1 MGKKSVET
9 VQNQALGQF
18 QKDVR
23 SNEMRNWK
31 NIIEESIENGKKN
44 LKPKSEP
51 APRISLYNPNNPL
64 NGSSSWSKE
73 KWAEYKEKLKAE
85 ERAIKDAKRAEEKA
99 IAKAEKEAAKAKEK
113 AEKEAI
119 KAAQKAAKSK

>member
-23 SNEMRNWK
+23 SNENRTWK

-44 LKPKSEP
+44 LKPKVEEK
-51 APRISLYNPNNPL
+51 PRISLYNPNNPL
-64 NGSSSWSKE
+64 NGSSGWSKE
-73 KWAEYKEKLKAE
+73 KWAEYKENEKAK
-85 ERAIKDAKRAEEKA
+85 ERAAKEAARAE
-99 IAKAEKEAAKAKEK
+99 AKAKEKEAKEAAKA
-113 AEKEAI
+113 EA
-119 KAAQKAAKSK
+119 KAAKEAKKKGE